1 MEMCRQLS
9 LFDMVG
15 DRSKAINLM
24 DGREEMTKE
33 PEDWMKRLVPTGELV
48 VMVGE
53 HPLVLSPTPMA
64 EKEVRP
70 ELRYFHYLAAGVV
83 YSGIFVGREVA

>member
-1 MEMCRQLS
+1 MEYKQLS
-9 LFDMVG
+9 LFDLVG

-24 DGREEMTKE
+24 DGREEETKE
-33 PEDWMKRLVPTGELV
+33 LEDWMKRLVPTGEMV

-53 HPLVLSPTPMA
+53 HPLVLSPTPLA
-64 EKEVRP
+64 EKDVKP
-70 ELRYFHYLAAGVV
+70 EYRYFHYMAAGIV